1 MEKEWGVRI
10 GGGDLSTQSEGGKGP
25 LLEKARPGWWKNKV
39 IPLFTGSDDPVKDAL
54 AFAVGLSS
62 AFLPPFGFHTALVA
76 IIAYLFRL
84 SLPLGLLG
92 SWTNNPWTFIPV
104 FLPAY
109 FAEVRIGE
117 RFLGMSVPF
126 PSLAALSKM
135 PESAIFM
142 QIRQVL
148 LPFFLGSVVV
158 AACAFLVAFPAA
170 YGAILW
176 LKRPR

>member
-1 MEKEWGVRI
+1 MNTPDKN
-10 GGGDLSTQSEGGKGP
+10 GGDP
-25 LLEKARPGWWKNKV
+25 LFDKARPGWWKSKV
-39 IPLFTGSDDPVKDAL
+39 VPLFTGSHDPVRDSL
-54 AFAVGLSS
+54 SFSVGLSS
-62 AFLPPFGFHTALVA
+62 AFLPPFGFHSVLVA
-76 IIAYLFRL
+76 VIAYLFRL

-92 SWTNNPWTFIPV
+92 SWTNNPWTFIPI

-117 RFLGMSVPF
+117 RLLGMSVPF

-135 PESAIFM
+135 PESAILM

>member
-1 MEKEWGVRI
+1 MGRMLEKKN
-10 GGGDLSTQSEGGKGP
+10 GGRDLNIPNDGGKEP

-39 IPLFTGSDDPVKDAL
+39 VPLFTESRDPVKDAL
-54 AFAVGLSS
+54 SFSVGL
-62 AFLPPFGFHTALVA
+62 AAALLPPFGFHSALVA
-76 IIAYLFRL
+76 IIVYLFRL

-92 SWTNNPWTFIPV
+92 TWVNNPWTFIPV
-104 FLPAY
+104 FVPAY

-126 PSLAALSKM
+126 PTLATLSKM
-135 PESAIFM
+135 PESAILI

>member
-1 MEKEWGVRI
+1 MTIPASQYKGWKEKLRHLV
-10 GGGDLSTQSEGGKGP
+10 QSDPDPGKVS
-25 LLEKARPGWWKNKV
+25 LAM
-39 IPLFTGSDDPVKDAL
+39 AL
-54 AFAVGLSS
+54 GFSA
-62 AFLPPFGFHTALVA
+62 AFLPPFGFHTLLVMALG
-76 IIAYLFRL
+76 YLFRV
-84 SLPLGLLG
+84 SVPLAVLG
-92 SWTNNPWTFIPV
+92 TWINNPWTFIPV

-135 PESAIFM
+135 PESAILM
-142 QIRQVL
+142 QVRQVL